1 MTIRNFEG
9 SRTIRDIV
17 MLACE
22 DDNSGYSLAIKG
34 CEGSKESVKDGL
46 YGGYYGAMIN
56 VPCFR
61 ASALTIAPGLENP
74 EPTESTPRLATSVD
88 FAMNPI
94 SAALP
99 LIIVGC
105 Q

>member
-1 MTIRNFEG
+1 M
-9 SRTIRDIV
+9 
-17 MLACE
+17 
-22 DDNSGYSLAIKG
+22 
-34 CEGSKESVKDGL
+34 KDGIWG
-46 YGGYYGAMIN
+46 GGYYETMIN
-56 VPCFR
+56 LPCFR
-61 ASALTIAPGLENP
+61 ASALTIAPGSENP